1 MFEKD
6 SDDADEAAETAGK
19 KMAKKEAVKK
29 EEIQDFTNFEDR
41 YRMDPLLVR
50 RESTLLLLCLKSF
63 KKRVIVFV
71 NEKRQCGRLHS
82 LFAFFGLK
90 SVEVHGD
97 LSQD

>member
-1 MFEKD
+1 MWEKNSD
-6 SDDADEAAETAGK
+6 SEDEAAEIAV
-19 KMAKKEAVKK
+19 KKEKVKK

-97 LSQD
+97 L